1 MPILSFPCVVTHQDG
16 TTELSRR
23 RTWIKGHDLRA
34 LALAATEQLA
44 LSPNECEYM
53 LFSPDIGTKT
63 PAAAS
68 VFLEVVHDGHSALV
82 GPMGGPTLPP
92 TLTSDRAYPL
102 EDLLSEVGLGAEI
115 DDTHARAYPVLVTY
129 AGLFRDMAYPHP
141 REPNESDRTYA
152 ARCATAE
159 RVRLERTRH
168 EGIHVIYYEVPPK
181 AWDARDLERLMGLAY
196 ALLPTMEPRW
206 RDAGTVTQDT
216 FAAGRGGR
224 TPTLHYCLEVVR
236 GDYAAFLRL
245 PVFPTRALAEWLA
258 HRRCEISLCQPIM
271 KIEAIAQMAQTR
283 VADEIVMI

>member
-1 MPILSFPCVVTHQDG
+1 MPVLSFPCVVTHHDG

-34 LALAATEQLA
+34 LALAATDQLG
-44 LSPNECEYM
+44 LMPSDCEYM

-63 PAAAS
+63 PADPG
-68 VFLEVVHDGHSALV
+68 VFLEVVRDGHSALV
-82 GPMGGPTLPP
+82 GPMGGPTLPS
-92 TLTSDRAYPL
+92 TLAANRTYPL
-102 EDLLSEVGLGAEI
+102 DELLSEVGLGAEI
-115 DDTHARAYPVLVTY
+115 DDTHSRAYPVLVTY

-141 REPNESDRTYA
+141 RQPNESDRTYA

-168 EGIHVIYYEVPPK
+168 EGIHVIHYEVPSK
-181 AWDARDLERLMGLAY
+181 AWEARDLERLMGLAY
-196 ALLPTMEPRW
+196 ALLPALEPRW
-206 RDAGTVTQDT
+206 RDAGTITQET

-224 TPTLHYCLEVVR
+224 TPTLQYCLEVVR

-258 HRRCEISLCQPIM
+258 HRRCEISLCQPIL
-271 KIEAIAQMAQTR
+271 KIEA
-283 VADEIVMI
+283 VADMARARPAREVVML